1 MLPATRVTSQQPRLS
16 PVSTERVAEAPRPL
30 PAPVDTFVAPTAPLG
45 TEATRPADGLLAYPE
60 LSAGQRSLL
69 GAGGEAR
76 WPQLTTKE
84 RGVFLMLTER
94 LEANG
99 FNLEGMS
106 LQGGAD
112 GIHGTQTR
120 FELIFDLP
128 SAAKLKAQLDAKVAD
143 GSFFSETP
151 KAYFHKEFAQ
161 SGARENR
168 EKYTM
173 QLGFGSGGAFVDM
186 DRYNPRTSTSN
197 WVKHWGEILTPG
209 NMDPVKV
216 AKEIGTP
223 IFSQL

>member
-1 MLPATRVTSQQPRLS
+1 M
-16 PVSTERVAEAPRPL
+16 
-30 PAPVDTFVAPTAPLG
+30 DTFVAPSTQVATG
-45 TEATRPADGLLAYPE
+45 ATRPADGLKAYQE

-69 GAGGEAR
+69 GSTGEAR

-84 RGVFLMLTER
+84 RGVFLMLSGR

-99 FNLEGMS
+99 FNLEGLS
-106 LQGGAD
+106 LKGGAD
-112 GIHGTQTR
+112 GINGTKTR

-128 SAAKLKAQLDAKVAD
+128 SAEKLKSQLDAKVAD

-209 NMDPVKV
+209 NMDPAKV